1 MDGGGVMARKRKPGD
16 RYPSGQLRPERVE
29 PTPEMIVKRMKET
42 GRVDVSLDHPI
53 DVMFSK
59 GLLSRMG
66 EDPAEAE
73 RRRDAGRAFA
83 NLAFHVWGQP
93 FATID
98 SRSRRMVAPTTNPD
112 DADAMLEARARQ
124 TDIRTPEERAE
135 AVRLRL
141 DAMLSLVIAGS
152 IREWV
157 LRQVAVYCRP
167 LSDLAVGA
175 SKRERYRLHLLDALD
190 MIADERAVRRAE
202 DGVRGNWAARAA

>member
-1 MDGGGVMARKRKPGD
+1 MARKRKPGD
-16 RYPSGQLRPERVE
+16 RYPGGQLRPERME

-93 FATID
+93 FASID

-167 LSDLAVGA
+167 LNDLAVGA

-202 DGVRGNWAARAA
+202 DGVRGSWAARAA

>member
-1 MDGGGVMARKRKPGD
+1 MARKRKPGD
-16 RYPSGQLRPERVE
+16 RYPGGQLRPERVE

-93 FATID
+93 FASID

-124 TDIRTPEERAE
+124 TDIRSPEERAE

>member
-1 MDGGGVMARKRKPGD
+1 MARKRKPGD
-16 RYPSGQLRPERVE
+16 RYPGGQLRPERME

-93 FATID
+93 FASID

-141 DAMLSLVIAGS
+141 DAMLSLIVAGS

-167 LSDLAVGA
+167 LNDLAVGA

-202 DGVRGNWAARAA
+202 DGVRGSWAARAA

>member
-1 MDGGGVMARKRKPGD
+1 MARKRKPGD
-16 RYPSGQLRPERVE
+16 RYPGGQLRPERVE

-59 GLLSRMG
+59 GLLSRIG

-93 FATID
+93 FASID
-98 SRSRRMVAPTTNPD
+98 SRTRRMVAPTTNPD

-124 TDIRTPEERAE
+124 TDIRSPEERAE

>member
-1 MDGGGVMARKRKPGD
+1 MARKRKPGD
-16 RYPSGQLRPERVE
+16 RYPGGQLRPERVE

-42 GRVDVSLDHPI
+42 GRVDVALDHPI

-66 EDPAEAE
+66 EDPAESE

-141 DAMLSLVIAGS
+141 DAMLSLIVAGS

>member
-1 MDGGGVMARKRKPGD
+1 MARKRKPGD
-16 RYPSGQLRPERVE
+16 RYPGGQLRPERVE

-93 FATID
+93 FASID

>member
-1 MDGGGVMARKRKPGD
+1 MARKRKPGD
-16 RYPSGQLRPERVE
+16 RYPGGQLRPERME

-93 FATID
+93 FASID

-141 DAMLSLVIAGS
+141 DAMLSLIVAGS

>member
-1 MDGGGVMARKRKPGD
+1 MARKRKPGD
-16 RYPSGQLRPERVE
+16 RYPGGQLRPERME

-66 EDPAEAE
+66 EDHAEAE

-93 FATID
+93 FASID

>member
-1 MDGGGVMARKRKPGD
+1 MARKRKPGD
-16 RYPSGQLRPERVE
+16 RYPGGQLRPERME

-93 FATID
+93 FASID

-167 LSDLAVGA
+167 LNDLAVGA

>member
-1 MDGGGVMARKRKPGD
+1 MARKRKPGD

-93 FATID
+93 FASID

-141 DAMLSLVIAGS
+141 DAMLSLIVAGS

>member
-1 MDGGGVMARKRKPGD
+1 MARKRKPGD
-16 RYPSGQLRPERVE
+16 RYPGGQLRPERVE

-59 GLLSRMG
+59 GLLSRSRPG
-66 EDPAEAE
+66 EDPEDPAEAE

-93 FATID
+93 FASID

>member
-1 MDGGGVMARKRKPGD
+1 
-16 RYPSGQLRPERVE
+16 
-29 PTPEMIVKRMKET
+29 MIVKRMKET

-93 FATID
+93 FASID

-141 DAMLSLVIAGS
+141 DAMLSLIVAGS

>member
-1 MDGGGVMARKRKPGD
+1 MARKRKPGD
-16 RYPSGQLRPERVE
+16 RYPGGQLRPERRE
-29 PTPEMIVKRMKET
+29 PTPEVIVKRVKET
-42 GRVDVSLDHPI
+42 GRMDVALDHPI

-93 FATID
+93 FASID

-202 DGVRGNWAARAA
+202 DGVRGSWAARAA

>member
-1 MDGGGVMARKRKPGD
+1 MARKRKPGD
-16 RYPSGQLRPERVE
+16 RYPGGQLRPERVE

-42 GRVDVSLDHPI
+42 GRLDVSLDHPI
-53 DVMFSK
+53 DVMFSN

-93 FATID
+93 FASID

-141 DAMLSLVIAGS
+141 DAMLSLIVAGS

-167 LSDLAVGA
+167 LNDLAVGA

>member
-1 MDGGGVMARKRKPGD
+1 MARKRKPGD
-16 RYPSGQLRPERVE
+16 RYPGGQLRPERVE

-93 FATID
+93 FASID

-141 DAMLSLVIAGS
+141 DAMLSLIVAGS

>member
-1 MDGGGVMARKRKPGD
+1 MARKRKPGD

-59 GLLSRMG
+59 GRLSRMG

-93 FATID
+93 FASID

-141 DAMLSLVIAGS
+141 DAMLSLIVAGS

-167 LSDLAVGA
+167 LSDLAVGV
-175 SKRERYRLHLLDALD
+175 SRRERYRLHLLDALD

-202 DGVRGNWAARAA
+202 DGVRGNWARRAA

>member
-1 MDGGGVMARKRKPGD
+1 MARKRKPGD
-16 RYPSGQLRPERVE
+16 RYPGGQLRPERME

-93 FATID
+93 FASID

-124 TDIRTPEERAE
+124 TDIRSPEERAE

>member
-1 MDGGGVMARKRKPGD
+1 MARKRKPGD
-16 RYPSGQLRPERVE
+16 RYPGGQLRPERME

-93 FATID
+93 FASID

>member
-1 MDGGGVMARKRKPGD
+1 MARKRKPGD
-16 RYPSGQLRPERVE
+16 RYPGGQLRPERME

-93 FATID
+93 FASID

-202 DGVRGNWAARAA
+202 DGVRGSWAARAA

>member
-1 MDGGGVMARKRKPGD
+1 MARKRKPGD
-16 RYPSGQLRPERVE
+16 RYPGGQLRPERME

-93 FATID
+93 FASID

-124 TDIRTPEERAE
+124 TDIRSPEERAE

-202 DGVRGNWAARAA
+202 DGVRDNWMRRAAA

>member
-1 MDGGGVMARKRKPGD
+1 MARKRKPGD
-16 RYPSGQLRPERVE
+16 RYPGGQLRPERVE

-93 FATID
+93 FASID

-167 LSDLAVGA
+167 LNDLAVGA

>member
-1 MDGGGVMARKRKPGD
+1 MARKRKPGD
-16 RYPSGQLRPERVE
+16 RYPGGQLRPERVE

-93 FATID
+93 FASID

-124 TDIRTPEERAE
+124 TDIRSPEERAE

-141 DAMLSLVIAGS
+141 DAMLSLIVAGS

>member
-1 MDGGGVMARKRKPGD
+1 MARKRKPGD
-16 RYPSGQLRPERVE
+16 RYPGGQLRPERME

-93 FATID
+93 FASID

-141 DAMLSLVIAGS
+141 DAMLSLIVAGS

-167 LSDLAVGA
+167 LNDLAVGA

>member
-1 MDGGGVMARKRKPGD
+1 MARKRKPGD
-16 RYPSGQLRPERVE
+16 RYPGGQLRPERVE

-93 FATID
+93 FASID

-135 AVRLRL
+135 AVRRRL
-141 DAMLSLVIAGS
+141 DAMLSLIVAGS

-202 DGVRGNWAARAA
+202 DGVRGSWAARAA

>member
-1 MDGGGVMARKRKPGD
+1 MARKRKPGD
-16 RYPSGQLRPERVE
+16 RYPGGQLRPERAE

-93 FATID
+93 FASID

-202 DGVRGNWAARAA
+202 DGVRGSWAARAA

>member
-1 MDGGGVMARKRKPGD
+1 MARKRKPGD
-16 RYPSGQLRPERVE
+16 RYPGGQLRPERVE

-42 GRVDVSLDHPI
+42 GRVDVALDHPI

-93 FATID
+93 FASID

-141 DAMLSLVIAGS
+141 DAMLSLIVAGS

-167 LSDLAVGA
+167 LNDLAVGA

-202 DGVRGNWAARAA
+202 DGVRGSWAARAA